1 MPYIALRFDTAA
13 GTADGWADAL
23 LAAGALSVDAADALA
38 GTQDETEVY
47 GEPDVPSAVWPLTR
61 LTALFDADAD
71 VVGALGRA
79 GALLARAPPRYF
91 LEAVADSDWGRATQA
106 QFGPLRV
113 GERLWI
119 VPSWS
124 EPEDATALNL
134 RIDPGLAFGTGS
146 HATTRLC
153 LRWLETNLARG
164 ATLLDYGCG
173 SGILAIAAARLG
185 AGSVIGVDVDAQALA
200 ASAANARANAVDARF
215 VSPEALPPGS
225 FDIVVANILAN
236 PLELLSPLLAARVRA
251 GGNIVL
257 SGILEAQAAQV
268 AAAYA
273 RWFKIVPW
281 GSEDGWVALAGSRT
295 HAPPGRPKVL
305 AP

>member
-13 GTADGWADAL
+13 DTADGWADAL
-23 LAAGALSVDAADALA
+23 LAAGALSVDAADARA

-47 GEPDVPSAVWPLTR
+47 GEPDVPSATWPLTR
-61 LTALFDADAD
+61 LTALFGADAD
-71 VVGALGRA
+71 VVGALSHA
-79 GALLARAPPRYF
+79 GALLARAPPEYF
-91 LEAVADSDWGRATQA
+91 LEDVADSDWVRATQA
-106 QFGPLRV
+106 QFGPIRV

-124 EPEDATALNL
+124 EPEDAAAINL

-153 LRWLETNLARG
+153 LRWLEANLPRG

-185 AGSVIGVDVDAQALA
+185 AQRVSGVDVDAQALA
-200 ASAANARANAVDARF
+200 ASAANAHANAVDARF
-215 VSPEALPPGS
+215 VLPDALPPGT
-225 FDIVVANILAN
+225 FDVVVANILAN
-236 PLELLSPLLAARVRA
+236 PLELLAPLLAARVRS
-251 GGNIVL
+251 GGHIVL
-257 SGILEAQAAQV
+257 SGILETQAAQV

-273 RWFKIVPW
+273 RWFKIAAW

-295 HAPPGRPKVL
+295 HEHR
-305 AP
+305 